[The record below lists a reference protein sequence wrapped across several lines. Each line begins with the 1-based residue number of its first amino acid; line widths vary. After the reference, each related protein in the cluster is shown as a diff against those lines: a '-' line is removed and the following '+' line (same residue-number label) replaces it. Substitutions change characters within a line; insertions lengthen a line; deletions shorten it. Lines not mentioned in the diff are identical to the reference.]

1 MCDPTT
7 TTAACWLG
15 SSLLSVLAFGFVS
28 LVSFVWLFLTAAS
41 HLALIIHHRREE

>member
-15 SSLLSVLAFGFVS
+15 LSLLSLLSFGFVS
-28 LVSFVWLFLTAAS
+28 LASFVSLLLMSAS
-41 HLALIIHHRREE
+41 HLALIIHYRREE